1 MMTELKRAGNELRDF
16 KELSLEELRRGYVI
30 HRDGTYTCIFCG
42 ASFETGVI
50 YHSRG
55 RDVTAERAIRE
66 HMQEV
71 HSGTFWPMLELDKTL
86 NGLTEV
92 QKTLLSCIYEGK
104 STDEIGEIMGISTAT
119 VRAHKFNLQKAKR
132 EAKILLALLE
142 ILEGEEPPVPRPV
155 HGESGAESSGIE
167 QTDDLFS
174 LNMLHPFF
182 TQFRY
187 K

>member
-1 MMTELKRAGNELRDF
+1 MMTELKRAGGNELRDF

-119 VRAHKFNLQKAKR
+119 VRATNSTYRKPKGRPRSCWLCWRFWKAR
-132 EAKILLALLE
+132 SRLFPARCTE
-142 ILEGEEPPVPRPV
+142 R
-155 HGESGAESSGIE
+155 AER
-167 QTDDLFS
+167 S
-174 LNMLHPFF
+174 LPG
-182 TQFRY
+182 
-187 K
+187 

>member
-1 MMTELKRAGNELRDF
+1 MMTELKRAGGNEPRDF

-104 STDEIGEIMGISTAT
+104 STDEIGPYFSPHRCRIAASSA
-119 VRAHKFNLQKAKR
+119 
-132 EAKILLALLE
+132 
-142 ILEGEEPPVPRPV
+142 PR
-155 HGESGAESSGIE
+155 S
-167 QTDDLFS
+167 D
-174 LNMLHPFF
+174 
-182 TQFRY
+182 R
-187 K
+187 

>member
-1 MMTELKRAGNELRDF
+1 MAGGAKETGKTEMRDF
-16 KELSLEELRRGYVI
+16 KELSLEELRRGYVTQA
-30 HRDGTYTCIFCG
+30 DGTHTCIFCG
-42 ASFETGVI
+42 ETFESGVI
-50 YHSRG
+50 YHSHG
-55 RDVTAERAIRE
+55 RDVTAERAVRE
-66 HMQEV
+66 HMEDV
-71 HSGTFWPMLELDKTL
+71 HSGTFWPMIELEKTL
-86 NGLTEV
+86 NGLTDV
-92 QKTLLSCIYEGK
+92 QKTMLACLYEGK
-104 STDEIGEIMGISTAT
+104 STDEIGELMGISPAT

-142 ILEGEEPPVPRPV
+142 LIEGDEPPIPRPAGGQ
-155 HGESGAESSGIE
+155 GEKAPS

>member
-1 MMTELKRAGNELRDF
+1 MMTELKRAGGNELRDF

-55 RDVTAERAIRE
+55 RDVT
-66 HMQEV
+66 
-71 HSGTFWPMLELDKTL
+71 
-86 NGLTEV
+86 

-132 EAKILLALLE
+132 EAKILLTLLE

>member
-1 MMTELKRAGNELRDF
+1 MMTELKRAGGNELRDF

-42 ASFETGVI
+42 TSFETGVI

-92 QKTLLSCIYEGK
+92 QKTLLSCIYEG
-104 STDEIGEIMGISTAT
+104 
-119 VRAHKFNLQKAKR
+119 
-132 EAKILLALLE
+132 
-142 ILEGEEPPVPRPV
+142 
-155 HGESGAESSGIE
+155 
-167 QTDDLFS
+167 
-174 LNMLHPFF
+174 
-182 TQFRY
+182 
-187 K
+187 

>member
-1 MMTELKRAGNELRDF
+1 MMTELKRAGGNEPRDF

-104 STDEIGEIMGISTAT
+104 STDEIGEIMGISTRPQIQPT
-119 VRAHKFNLQKAKR
+119 ESQKGGQDPAGSVGDSGRRGAACSPPGARR
-132 EAKILLALLE
+132 ERS
-142 ILEGEEPPVPRPV
+142 GVFRDRTDRRPV
-155 HGESGAESSGIE
+155 
-167 QTDDLFS
+167 
-174 LNMLHPFF
+174 F
-182 TQFRY
+182 TQYAAPIFY
-187 K
+187 TVPV

>member
-1 MMTELKRAGNELRDF
+1 MMTELKRAGGNELRDF

-92 QKTLLSCIYEGK
+92 QKTLLSFIY
-104 STDEIGEIMGISTAT
+104 
-119 VRAHKFNLQKAKR
+119 
-132 EAKILLALLE
+132 
-142 ILEGEEPPVPRPV
+142 
-155 HGESGAESSGIE
+155 
-167 QTDDLFS
+167 
-174 LNMLHPFF
+174 
-182 TQFRY
+182 
-187 K
+187 

>member
-1 MMTELKRAGNELRDF
+1 MMTELKRAGGNELRDF

-119 VRAHKFNLQKAKR
+119 VRSPQIQPTESQKGGQDPAGSV
-132 EAKILLALLE
+132 E
-142 ILEGEEPPVPRPV
+142 IWKARSRVPRRCT
-155 HGESGAESSGIE
+155 ERAER
-167 QTDDLFS
+167 S
-174 LNMLHPFF
+174 LPG
-182 TQFRY
+182 
-187 K
+187 

>member
-1 MMTELKRAGNELRDF
+1 MMTELKRAGGNELRDF

-86 NGLTEV
+86 NGLRGKVRTRSGRSWESALPQYAPTNSTYRKPKGRPRSCWLCWRFWKARSRLFPARCTE
-92 QKTLLSCIYEGK
+92 
-104 STDEIGEIMGISTAT
+104 
-119 VRAHKFNLQKAKR
+119 RAER
-132 EAKILLALLE
+132 
-142 ILEGEEPPVPRPV
+142 
-155 HGESGAESSGIE
+155 
-167 QTDDLFS
+167 S
-174 LNMLHPFF
+174 LPG
-182 TQFRY
+182 
-187 K
+187 

>member
-1 MMTELKRAGNELRDF
+1 MMTELKRAGGNEPRDF

-132 EAKILLALLE
+132 GGAACS
-142 ILEGEEPPVPRPV
+142 PPGARRERSGVFRDRTDRRPV
-155 HGESGAESSGIE
+155 
-167 QTDDLFS
+167 
-174 LNMLHPFF
+174 F
-182 TQFRY
+182 TQYAAPIFY
-187 K
+187 TVPV

>member
-1 MMTELKRAGNELRDF
+1 MMTELKRAGGNEPRDF

-55 RDVTAERAIRE
+55 RDVTAER
-66 HMQEV
+66 
-71 HSGTFWPMLELDKTL
+71 PMLELDKTL

-132 EAKILLALLE
+132 EAKILLTLLE

>member
-1 MMTELKRAGNELRDF
+1 MMTELKRAGGNEPRDF

-30 HRDGTYTCIFCG
+30 HRDGTYTCIVCG

-104 STDEIGEIMGISTAT
+104 STDEIGEIMGISTA
-119 VRAHKFNLQKAKR
+119 KR

-142 ILEGEEPPVPRPV
+142 VLEGEEPPVPRPV

-167 QTDDLFS
+167 QIDDLFS

>member
-1 MMTELKRAGNELRDF
+1 MMTELKRAGGNEPRDF

-104 STDEIGEIMGISTAT
+104 VRTRSVRSWGSALPQYAPTNSTYRKPKG
-119 VRAHKFNLQKAKR
+119 R
-132 EAKILLALLE
+132 
-142 ILEGEEPPVPRPV
+142 PR
-155 HGESGAESSGIE
+155 SC
-167 QTDDLFS
+167 
-174 LNMLHPFF
+174 
-182 TQFRY
+182 
-187 K
+187 

>member
-1 MMTELKRAGNELRDF
+1 MMTELKRAGGNELRDF

-71 HSGTFWPMLELDKTL
+71 HSGTFYPASMRGKVRTRSVRSWESALPQYAPTNSTYRKPKGRPRSCWLCWRFWKARSRLFPARC
-86 NGLTEV
+86 TE
-92 QKTLLSCIYEGK
+92 
-104 STDEIGEIMGISTAT
+104 
-119 VRAHKFNLQKAKR
+119 RAER
-132 EAKILLALLE
+132 
-142 ILEGEEPPVPRPV
+142 
-155 HGESGAESSGIE
+155 
-167 QTDDLFS
+167 S
-174 LNMLHPFF
+174 LPG
-182 TQFRY
+182 
-187 K
+187 